1 MRIKTFALAFPLFFT
16 SLCAVGQE
24 VTDVKTQINQIKKN
38 TSDYIY
44 AEITATTEPDAK
56 MLAEDLLYEEINKW
70 AATQQNL
77 QASQK
82 FLVNNKTSCI
92 TTLSTTRGNMFRCF
106 MYIRKSDIQNANNAD
121 LVENTSL
128 KSNRDVQTSTTVTVQ
143 TSTTAQSDSTSQTSA
158 AAQADSTSQ
167 TTTTS
172 VPIQSEAEAQPVST
186 SQPVTAAQ
194 PVVEGPT
201 IKEEKV
207 VTQSRTQD
215 VTETGSRSLY
225 PQVVK
230 TLATLRTYSD
240 MIAKAQ
246 AYKTLGEIV
255 ELVTNKFPESIEQY
269 YLVIYDQQGRVQA
282 LLTPGMQRVNV
293 CTGNDD
299 SEKNYHGCKAFAF
312 KVK

>member
-24 VTDVKTQINQIKKN
+24 VTDVKSQINQIKKN

-128 KSNRDVQTSTTVTVQ
+128 KSNRDVQTSTTVQ
-143 TSTTAQSDSTSQTSA
+143 TSTAAQSDSTSQT
-158 AAQADSTSQ
+158 
-167 TTTTS
+167 TTPS
-172 VPIQSEAEAQPVST
+172 VPIQSKA
-186 SQPVTAAQ
+186 AAQ
-194 PVVEGPT
+194 PVVDGPT

-207 VTQSRTQD
+207 VTQSSTQD

-299 SEKNYHGCKAFAF
+299 SKKNYHGCKAFAF

>member
-1 MRIKTFALAFPLFFT
+1 MRIKTFALVFPLFFT

-121 LVENTSL
+121 LVKNTSL
-128 KSNRDVQTSTTVTVQ
+128 KSDRDVQTSTTVTVQ
-143 TSTTAQSDSTSQTSA
+143 TSTTAQSDSTSQTSV

-172 VPIQSEAEAQPVST
+172 VPIQSEA
-186 SQPVTAAQ
+186 AAQ
-194 PVVEGPT
+194 PVVEEPT

-207 VTQSRTQD
+207 VTQSSTQD

>member
-128 KSNRDVQTSTTVTVQ
+128 KSGRDVQ
-143 TSTTAQSDSTSQTSA
+143 TSTTAQSDSTSQTSV

-172 VPIQSEAEAQPVST
+172 VPIQSEA
-186 SQPVTAAQ
+186 AAQ
-194 PVVEGPT
+194 PVVEEPT

-207 VTQSRTQD
+207 VTQSSTQD

-269 YLVIYDQQGRVQA
+269 YLVIYDLQGRVQA

>member
-92 TTLSTTRGNMFRCF
+92 MTLSTTRGNMFRCF

-128 KSNRDVQTSTTVTVQ
+128 KSDRDVQTSTTVQ
-143 TSTTAQSDSTSQTSA
+143 TSTAAQSDSTSQTSA

-172 VPIQSEAEAQPVST
+172 VPIQSEA
-186 SQPVTAAQ
+186 AAQ
-194 PVVEGPT
+194 PVVEEPT

-207 VTQSRTQD
+207 VTQSSTQD

>member
-44 AEITATTEPDAK
+44 AEITATTESDAK

-128 KSNRDVQTSTTVTVQ
+128 KSDRDVQISTTVQ
-143 TSTTAQSDSTSQTSA
+143 TSTTAQSDSTSQT
-158 AAQADSTSQ
+158 
-167 TTTTS
+167 TTTS
-172 VPIQSEAEAQPVST
+172 APIQSEA
-186 SQPVTAAQ
+186 AAQ
-194 PVVEGPT
+194 PVVVGPT

-207 VTQSRTQD
+207 ITQSRTQD

-299 SEKNYHGCKAFAF
+299 SEKNYRGCKAFAF

>member
-128 KSNRDVQTSTTVTVQ
+128 KSDRDVQTSTTVQ
-143 TSTTAQSDSTSQTSA
+143 TSTAAQSDSTSQTSA

-167 TTTTS
+167 TATTS
-172 VPIQSEAEAQPVST
+172 VPIQSEA
-186 SQPVTAAQ
+186 AAQ
-194 PVVEGPT
+194 SVVEGPT

>member
-128 KSNRDVQTSTTVTVQ
+128 KSNRDVQTSTTVQ
-143 TSTTAQSDSTSQTSA
+143 TSAAAQSDSTSQTSA

-167 TTTTS
+167 TTTPS
-172 VPIQSEAEAQPVST
+172 VPIQSKA
-186 SQPVTAAQ
+186 AAQ
-194 PVVEGPT
+194 PVVDGPT

-207 VTQSRTQD
+207 VTQSSTQD

-299 SEKNYHGCKAFAF
+299 SEKNYRGCKAFAF